1 MDLLKITA
9 KKMKKR
15 RLIFSLSFITI
26 GLSKLWVSVIT
37 GTSKFLVSPLVESL
51 KHKMTLNPENSVDL
65 AIDYISIED
74 SVEKALN
81 PKETVPKNPEFFLK
95 KRSHLELILD

>member
-1 MDLLKITA
+1 
-9 KKMKKR
+9 MKKR

-51 KHKMTLNPENSVDL
+51 KHKMTLNPENSVNL
-65 AIDYISIED
+65 PINYISVED
-74 SVEKALN
+74 SVEKHSILRKKFQKILN
-81 PKETVPKNPEFFLK
+81 FFLEK
-95 KRSHLELILD
+95 EKRIL